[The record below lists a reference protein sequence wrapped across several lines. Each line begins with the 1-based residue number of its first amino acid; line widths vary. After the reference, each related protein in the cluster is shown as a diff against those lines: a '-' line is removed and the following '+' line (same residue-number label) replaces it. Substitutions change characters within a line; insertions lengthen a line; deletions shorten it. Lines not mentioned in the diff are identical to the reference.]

1 MSLAD
6 QYYAHMEEQ
15 NMKVPAPSINIPGYI
30 GNPQATP
37 DPLYWDNYSKGTGNS
52 AFDQYQKF
60 QQGIPQIAPYKSPN
74 SGAINVPLPH
84 KSIPVSDFDYDQLFK
99 QMVKPAPRKTAL
111 EELMEDLFDMSE
123 KEQFLIECG
132 YEIHD
137 GEIDPRGYLP
147 KVVIKRKLAD
157 GTYKT
162 ITNSIDELFII
173 EAKIKL
179 KNLLLAKATL
189 KFKFK

>member
-1 MSLAD
+1 
-6 QYYAHMEEQ
+6 
-15 NMKVPAPSINIPGYI
+15 MKSNEIPGYLGTLNNAPEPVLTVGI
-30 GNPQATP
+30 TTNS
-37 DPLYWDNYSKGTGNS
+37 DPYYWDHYAKTPVPST
-52 AFDQYQKF
+52 FDQYQKF
-60 QQGIPQIAPYKSPN
+60 QQGIPQIAPYNPLQKSM
-74 SGAINVPLPH
+74 
-84 KSIPVSDFDYDQLFK
+84 PVSDFDYDQLFK
-99 QMVKPAPRKTAL
+99 QMSKTTTVRKTAL

-132 YEIHD
+132 YEIHEP
-137 GEIDPRGYLP
+137 EIDAKGYMAARP
-147 KVVIKRKLAD
+147 VIKRKLAD

-162 ITNSIDELFII
+162 ITNTVDELFLI